1 MISTPT
7 HTIAS
12 IRSGFTLIE
21 VLIAILILALGLL
34 GLGAVFPVVISQ
46 QRQAATVV
54 EGESVASM
62 AEANLNSTE
71 VIDYSPWF
79 DSTAL
84 PLNEFGRIN
93 LADTY
98 YDYEWII
105 DPLPPYDSYPN
116 RPGYAGGFGGSEDG
130 VWFFDLSVSTNMA
143 TPVGMRRV
151 LTVADRLIPQ
161 PFSGKD
167 PKYVWDIVARR
178 QPGTNRPQL
187 AIFIRFVD
195 IRIRPARLATLSGA
209 LVFGDGTDDPIL
221 PVALNRT
228 TGRPVVD
235 DGKSGSADNVYAAPQ
250 TLKAQ
255 TFQDHLDW
263 LVIEDAGN
271 PFIDT
276 SISFATKP
284 GQKILD
290 NTGTVRTI
298 IGPAKD
304 LNAQIANTRIVRVHP
319 PFSPSHAPTNLA
331 LDGYDEFAND
341 PALDP
346 TTEAQRASWLRQI
359 VFTPRTP
366 LAIRVI
372 TLKEPTP

>member
-1 MISTPT
+1 MKA
-7 HTIAS
+7 HTN
-12 IRSGFTLIE
+12 IRPRIHLNIRPGFTLIE
-21 VLIAILILALGLL
+21 VLIAVLILALGLL
-34 GLGAVFPVVISQ
+34 GLGAVFPVVIAQ
-46 QRQAATVV
+46 QRDAATTV

-62 AEANLNSTE
+62 AQAILNSTE
-71 VIDYSPWF
+71 IIDFTPWF
-79 DSTAL
+79 DSTTL
-84 PLNEFGRIN
+84 PLNNFGKIDP
-93 LADTY
+93 ADNF

-105 DPLPPYDSYPN
+105 DPFMPYNSYPN
-116 RPGYAGGFGGSEDG
+116 RPGFAGGFGGSQDGIWYRDLED
-130 VWFFDLSVSTNMA
+130 STPIT
-143 TPVGMRRV
+143 TPAGMRRI

-187 AIFIRFVD
+187 AIFIRLVD
-195 IRIRPARLATLSGA
+195 IRIRPARNATLSGA
-209 LVFGDGTDDPIL
+209 LVFGDGTNGPIL
-221 PVALNRT
+221 PVAIDPTN
-228 TGRPVVD
+228 GRPVVD
-235 DGKSGSADNVYAAPQ
+235 NGSANNVYAAPQ

-298 IGPAKD
+298 IGPVKD
-304 LNAQIANTRIVRVHP
+304 RIAQIANTRIVRVDP
-319 PFSPSHAPTNLA
+319 PFQPSHAPTSLA
-331 LDGYDEFAND
+331 LDSYDELAND
-341 PALDP
+341 NP
-346 TTEAQRASWLRQI
+346 TTQAQRASWLRQI

-366 LAIRVI
+366 LAIRVF
-372 TLKEPTP
+372 TLQEPTP